1 MKIVYHISDNDGRAS
16 AAIIYRE
23 FGVMQM
29 MTKNDFIGL
38 AYTKPFDIPEI
49 NPDVPE
55 TWYFVD
61 IALNMETF
69 AFIKAVLDAG
79 HKVIHIDHHRNH
91 EFIENKLDDEQ
102 KKLFEHENLTCMYDM
117 RESATLLCFVYTC
130 MDEKQRK
137 NPNMV
142 KYDFS
147 EKRTHFAF
155 GEISEDQAPE
165 KEYYV
170 PMGFRLINDHDV
182 HHCEYDEELAFMHGI
197 EALEDEDKHPMAKTW
212 VELFRDNSRYLDKK
226 INEGRKILADLEKEY
241 IEIRKTAEKRIF
253 ELDGEKY
260 DVICIKTSHHGS
272 AVAGVLYE
280 EHDAYCSYNQLDD
293 GKWVYTF
300 YSREHDKFL
309 PCHKFA
315 QKIDVNGG
323 GHLHAAGCTTTKTL
337 ADISTDAE

>member
-102 KKLFEHENLTCMYDM
+102 KKLFEHENLICMYDM
-117 RESATLLCFVYTC
+117 RESATLHKSSFLTSKVLYAPFISSN
-130 MDEKQRK
+130 EKIC
-137 NPNMV
+137 
-142 KYDFS
+142 S
-147 EKRTHFAF
+147 CIS
-155 GEISEDQAPE
+155 GEI
-165 KEYYV
+165 V
-170 PMGFRLINDHDV
+170 
-182 HHCEYDEELAFMHGI
+182 
-197 EALEDEDKHPMAKTW
+197 
-212 VELFRDNSRYLDKK
+212 
-226 INEGRKILADLEKEY
+226 
-241 IEIRKTAEKRIF
+241 
-253 ELDGEKY
+253 
-260 DVICIKTSHHGS
+260 
-272 AVAGVLYE
+272 
-280 EHDAYCSYNQLDD
+280 
-293 GKWVYTF
+293 
-300 YSREHDKFL
+300 
-309 PCHKFA
+309 
-315 QKIDVNGG
+315 
-323 GHLHAAGCTTTKTL
+323 
-337 ADISTDAE
+337 

>member
-29 MTKNDFIGL
+29 MTKNDLIGL
-38 AYTKPFDIPEI
+38 AQTKPVDIPEI

-69 AFIKAVLDAG
+69 AFIKVILDAG

-130 MDEKQRK
+130 MNEEQRK

-155 GEISEDQAPE
+155 GEILEDQAPE
-165 KEYYV
+165 KEYYI
-170 PMGFRLINDHDV
+170 PIGFRLIND
-182 HHCEYDEELAFMHGI
+182 
-197 EALEDEDKHPMAKTW
+197 
-212 VELFRDNSRYLDKK
+212 
-226 INEGRKILADLEKEY
+226 Y
-241 IEIRKTAEKRIF
+241 I
-253 ELDGEKY
+253 
-260 DVICIKTSHHGS
+260 
-272 AVAGVLYE
+272 
-280 EHDAYCSYNQLDD
+280 
-293 GKWVYTF
+293 
-300 YSREHDKFL
+300 
-309 PCHKFA
+309 P
-315 QKIDVNGG
+315 
-323 GHLHAAGCTTTKTL
+323 TTR
-337 ADISTDAE
+337 